1 MNTDTKYLHSFA
13 LIPSIGARALQKI
26 SEYFPSFED
35 AWRAREEDIRNAGLD
50 LKTISAILW
59 KRPSIDP
66 DREIEALSRESI
78 WIIRVTDTEYPTLLK
93 EIPNPPFV
101 LYGSG
106 SPSACASPIAIGVV
120 GTRKPTSYGIQAA
133 ETITRT
139 LGTAGI
145 TIVSGLALGI
155 DAIAHQAALEANAST
170 IAVLGSGIDEH
181 SIYPSSN
188 RGLARRI
195 KDSGGIV
202 ISEYPPKT
210 PAMKEHF
217 PQRNRI
223 ISGISKGVLVI
234 EAQEKSGALITAR
247 FALEHNRDV
256 FAVPGSIFSL
266 SSAGT
271 NALIQEGAKLVSTGE
286 DILKEYGIDYTT
298 ENAPREAVDETAGL
312 ILRTLTEPR
321 TVDHIKFVTGLDT
334 PAIIASL
341 SLLELK
347 GRVRPSGGDTFERI
361 I

>member
-13 LIPSIGARALQKI
+13 SIPSIGARALQKI
-26 SEYFPSFED
+26 SDYFPSFED
-35 AWRAREEDIRNAGLD
+35 AWRADEKEIRNAGLD
-50 LKTISAILW
+50 VKAISAILW

-66 DREIEALSRESI
+66 DREMEALARENI
-78 WIIRVTDTEYPTLLK
+78 WIIRASDAEYPALLK

-106 SPSACASPIAIGVV
+106 HPSALASSLSIGVV
-120 GTRKPTSYGIQAA
+120 GARKPTSYGAQAT
-133 ETITRT
+133 ETITAS
-139 LGTAGI
+139 LGAAGI

-155 DAIAHQAALEANAST
+155 DSLAHRAALEANAPT
-170 IAVLGSGIDEH
+170 IAVLGSGIDEM

-195 KDSGGIV
+195 KDSGSV
-202 ISEYPPKT
+202 VVSEYPPKT

-223 ISGISKGVLVI
+223 ISGLSKGIVVI

-271 NALIQEGAKLVSTGE
+271 NSLIQEGAKLVSCGE
-286 DILKEYGIDYTT
+286 DILKEY
-298 ENAPREAVDETAGL
+298 
-312 ILRTLTEPR
+312 
-321 TVDHIKFVTGLDT
+321 
-334 PAIIASL
+334 
-341 SLLELK
+341 
-347 GRVRPSGGDTFERI
+347 
-361 I
+361 